1 MAVNKVVIGG
11 VTAIDLTQD
20 TVSAEK
26 LLKGITAHDSSGKE
40 IVGTMESGG
49 DSPLPKP
56 YALSDYWEFTQN
68 VDAEQKSWKSTIS
81 GKVIT
86 GGGKITQTA
95 DYVQFTEQF
104 TCSFGPL
111 YAFTVYAIIRA
122 EEYIDGRRDLVAT
135 SYGATPY
142 FNVGSYN
149 GSFDILTSSDG
160 SPMLYTN
167 VPAYGEW
174 HVVAMAFEG
183 TCNYGK
189 GSLFLDG
196 VVRNQS
202 YNYYAP
208 YPSPTEGVF
217 YFGGQCK
224 AITICPGVAHGQDI
238 VAENSAFLQQ
248 KYL

>member
-1 MAVNKVVIGG
+1 MAVNKVVIDG
-11 VTAIDLTQD
+11 VTAIDLTND

-26 LLKGITAHDSSGKE
+26 LLKGITAHDSSGNR
-40 IVGTMESGG
+40 IVGTMGG
-49 DSPLPKP
+49 DNLLPKP
-56 YALSDYWEFTQN
+56 YALTDFWDFTQN
-68 VDAEQKSWKSTIS
+68 VDTDKNSWKSLMSEKT
-81 GKVIT
+81 IT
-86 GGGKITQTA
+86 GNGVLTHSA
-95 DYVQFTEQF
+95 DYIQFSEQF
-104 TCSFGPL
+104 ICEYYPQ

-122 EEYIDGRRDLVAT
+122 PEYVGGCYDLIAT
-135 SYGATPY
+135 SYGNTPY

-149 GSFDILTSSDG
+149 GTFDIITS
-160 SPMLYTN
+160 PQAQQMLYTN

-174 HVVAMAFEG
+174 HVVAMTFEG

-196 VVRNQS
+196 TVRNQS

-208 YPSPTEGVF
+208 YPSPTEGAF
-217 YFGGQCK
+217 YFAGQCK
-224 AITICPGVAHGQDI
+224 AIAICPDVAHGENI